1 MWAAASCLAS
11 SLAAEFLRTSSCTW
25 LGFGFG
31 LGSEFGSG
39 LRHGHGEGWRSG
51 LGFGSG
57 SGSGSGLGA
66 LGVGVVHLGRAEPR
80 PAGVVELARVA
91 AVPLEARAEQ
101 RASHGVAPAVRAAL
115 LGKGGR

>member
-1 MWAAASCLAS
+1 M
-11 SLAAEFLRTSSCTW
+11 
-25 LGFGFG
+25 GFG
-31 LGSEFGSG
+31 S
-39 LRHGHGEGWRSG
+39 
-51 LGFGSG
+51 GSG

-115 LGKGGR
+115 LGTGGR